1 MRENRL
7 NRQPSGRG
15 RSTQRTRTSSSSTG
29 TARTPAS
36 PATAPRP
43 ASALSRAATVA
54 AKLPHPRRIGFTR
67 RALILFGVLAVL
79 GLSFAGSLRVWVVQN
94 NDLATARAQIEQR
107 SARELQ
113 LRDELQRMAD
123 PAFVKAQARTRLGWV
138 MPGDV
143 GYRVVDADGHVL
155 SGTEAIE
162 GIGAARGNDLEAR
175 WWDRLAVSLRQAD
188 EAPPVAR

>member
-15 RSTQRTRTSSSSTG
+15 RSTQRTRTSPSS
-29 TARTPAS
+29 ARSAGA
-36 PATAPRP
+36 PATPTDPPRP
-43 ASALSRAATVA
+43 SSALGRAATAA
-54 AKLPHPRRIGFTR
+54 AKLPRPRRIGFTR

-107 SARELQ
+107 TARESQ
-113 LRDELQRMAD
+113 LRDELERMAD

-175 WWDRLAVSLRQAD
+175 WWDRLAVSMRQAD
-188 EAPPVAR
+188 EAPPVSR